1 MIINADARN
10 IPLADGTV
18 LDPFSG
24 SGTTGRVAIR
34 NRRKYVGLELNPEY
48 ITIQRE
54 RLTTEV
60 RLI

>member
-10 IPLADGTV
+10 IPLAD
-18 LDPFSG
+18 
-24 SGTTGRVAIR
+24 GTTGRVAIR